1 MCQAW
6 HSSVWLIGAT
16 VRMGHCI
23 VCLRQA
29 ASRVCVEEQRRPQQQ
44 ARMTHQMAALPRSIY
59 CRMCWAPQPEH
70 RPSFDEVVQQLQ
82 LLKGAAPPDDGQA
95 GRL

>member
-6 HSSVWLIGAT
+6 LSSVWLIGVI
-16 VRMGHCI
+16 VRMGLYI

-29 ASRVCVEEQRRPQQQ
+29 ASRECVQERRRPQQQ
-44 ARMTHQMAALPRSIY
+44 ARMARRMAALPRSFH

-82 LLKGAAPPDDGQA
+82 LLKGAAPPPEGQA